1 MDFSLV
7 SLTQNDKGFVI
18 LSVSEVSIN
27 SKRILNSVDFSLTL
41 KMTKLLDKR
50 LKFLLWLAL

>member
-27 SKRILNSVDFSLTL
+27 SKRILNSVDFSL
-41 KMTKLLDKR
+41 R
-50 LKFLLWLAL
+50 LK